1 MRSSARVICALPLK
15 FLNMGRHAFPDSAGY
30 FFRGAAAVDD
40 AETVCMLLRKGQVRL
55 TDLAMK
61 LARLV
66 IHAGFVS
73 GAAGITHPRAS
84 ERGIEIQVDQKREVG
99 REAVAGNAVE
109 GEYGL
114 GAQPAGIALIG
125 ERGIGETVA

>member
-1 MRSSARVICALPLK
+1 
-15 FLNMGRHAFPDSAGY
+15 
-30 FFRGAAAVDD
+30 
-40 AETVCMLLRKGQVRL
+40 MLLREGQVRL

-109 GEYGL
+109 RENGF
-114 GAQPAGIALIG
+114 GAKPARIALVG
-125 ERGIGETVA
+125 KRGVGETVANNNLARR